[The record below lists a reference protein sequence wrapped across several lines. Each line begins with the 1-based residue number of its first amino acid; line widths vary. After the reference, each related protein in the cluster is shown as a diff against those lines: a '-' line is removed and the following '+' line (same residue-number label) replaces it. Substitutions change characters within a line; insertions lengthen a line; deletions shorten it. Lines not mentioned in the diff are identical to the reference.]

1 VKRKRQ
7 KLQNYLKI
15 IIAIQLILLLL
26 FEAIRIV
33 QEFQI
38 DDVKALSAI
47 ISGIVGYIIPII
59 FKEIKKLKN
68 K

>member
-1 VKRKRQ
+1 MKKRKH

-15 IIAIQLILLLL
+15 VIFIQLVLLLF

-47 ISGIVGYIIPII
+47 LSGLLGYLISSI
-59 FKEIKKLKN
+59 FQEIRKLKN

>member
-1 VKRKRQ
+1 MKKRKQ

-15 IIAIQLILLLL
+15 VIFIQLVLLLF

-47 ISGIVGYIIPII
+47 LSGLLGYLISSI
-59 FKEIKKLKN
+59 FQEIRKLKN